1 MALNMYARYIVVG
14 RITNSG
20 KNEYFVFDDRKEAR
34 RVRMNRAQTAYLIG
48 SNLVSNMKCTV
59 NPKGGVQFELGG
71 VSEGQQMR
79 DLPVLGDVTPKI
91 IPDTEKY
98 RIVALV
104 KDGRNTVGYQVQYK
118 NEKAK
123 TMQPHQIAEIIDKG
137 YMLNAKL
144 IVQNGRRILT
154 GVNCN
159 LKDLPVYTPGEILM
173 QDKFK
178 GTIHNADKIKALF
191 GKSATKR
198 VPAIRKYTVMI
209 DGIRQQIYGYTG
221 SMNTDLWTY
230 GVDSNS
236 DDVEAVMRNI
246 DTLSYKIYAVV
257 NTEVTGRVRIDNI
270 ITSVD
275 RLDKDRFGTAS
286 EILLQAD
293 VDTRN
298 RKIYPYQS
306 YFCNGQRG
314 KRFIYEVMDPQ
325 KPDEV
330 YYVYSMKFINSK
342 NIKNID
348 QFMKFVNNPR
358 DQRILGDILL
368 THSTEVLMSKQAVYK
383 QMYNQS
389 LGFDNPVNGVQV
401 IRGAAASSQNS
412 GAGQPRQK
420 DIGIALDKQQN
431 LVEKYLEKATQT
443 LTTEQAIKKQQV
455 QSSIEAQKI
464 VNFND
469 KNGRLKYKIRFIKDT
484 SNGYDV
490 MTMQIIRN
498 DVPATDPNRNIR
510 QVIRVDETKASDE
523 IRVNLDNQLRYV
535 VQMILGQR
543 I

>member
-1 MALNMYARYIVVG
+1 MALNMYARYIAVG
-14 RITNSG
+14 RITNQG

-71 VSEGQQMR
+71 VSEGQQIR

-123 TMQPHQIAEIIDKG
+123 TMQPHQIAEIIDRG

-144 IVQNGRRILT
+144 VVQNGRRILT

-159 LKDLPVYTPGEILM
+159 LKDLTVYTPGEILM

-230 GVDSNS
+230 GVGSNS

-275 RLDKDRFGTAS
+275 RLDKDRFGTAQ

-306 YFCNGQRG
+306 YFCNGQQG
-314 KRFIYEVMDPQ
+314 KRFIYEVLDPQ

-401 IRGAAASSQNS
+401 IRGAAASNQNS

-431 LVEKYLEKATQT
+431 LVEKYLEKATET

-455 QSSIEAQKI
+455 QGSIEAQKI